1 MGWTVVVWG
10 WCDSKRNSGA
20 LAPARELAGRD
31 RAHGTDCHGA
41 ENCQQTC
48 GTVLGPL
55 KKNISRSTSHTVN
68 VEESVTIFGNFKKMI
83 QSPDWDSCVL
93 TEIGELI

>member
-1 MGWTVVVWG
+1 
-10 WCDSKRNSGA
+10 
-20 LAPARELAGRD
+20 
-31 RAHGTDCHGA
+31 
-41 ENCQQTC
+41 
-48 GTVLGPL
+48 VLGPL